1 MAKNSFVAEV
11 TFNDE
16 ADEVR
21 EELFKS
27 LLNRYHNNLEKLM
40 KGTDFVF
47 NYVHLLHCKCHKI
60 NLNHGGSY
68 IDSPEWIKTKK

>member
-16 ADEVR
+16 ANEVR

-47 NYVHLLHCKCHKI
+47 NYVHLLHCKM
-60 NLNHGGSY
+60 S
-68 IDSPEWIKTKK
+68 